1 MKTMF
6 AVLLAVFFMC
16 AAAQGADWYVR
27 AGAEDG
33 DGTKAAPYANLWKA
47 LDKAARG
54 DVIHVAKGTYNG
66 KGGSGHFLIKVPN
79 LTLAGGYTDD
89 FSARD
94 PFHNLTILERAA
106 DYKGDW
112 TGLPEGIIAGD
123 QHSDH
128 SGMIIDGFV
137 LDGRSRNVYAG
148 EGGDIVIGESYKGV
162 AFIANHP
169 NIKIRNCIILNP
181 LGDGIYAAWG
191 GKENEITNTFILNTF
206 YNAVATRSAQPN
218 SVVKIKNCTIAFCWF
233 YPTRGGGMSVFVGRQ
248 GQTIME
254 NNIFA
259 FNQTEDGE
267 AGYGVSN
274 TMGNFDTVLMNN
286 IFFQCQGG
294 YYKYMDDD
302 KQSLLV
308 WKPSELKDLN
318 QELRF

>member
-1 MKTMF
+1 MF
-6 AVLLAVFFMC
+6 TVLLAAIIWC
-16 AAAQGADWYVR
+16 AAARGADWYVR

-33 DGTKAAPYANLWKA
+33 DGTKAAPYADPWKA
-47 LDKAARG
+47 LDKAARS
-54 DVIHVAKGTYNG
+54 DVIHVAQGTYNG

-137 LDGRSRNVYAG
+137 LDGQSRNVYAG

-169 NIKIRNCIILNP
+169 NIKIRNCIIINP
-181 LGDGIYAAWG
+181 LGDGVYAAWS

-206 YNAVATRSAQPN
+206 YNAVATRSAQPD
-218 SVVKIKNCTIAFCWF
+218 SVTRIKNCTIAFCWF

-259 FNQTEDGE
+259 FNQTEGGE

-274 TMGNFDTVLMNN
+274 TMGNFDTVLKNN